1 LAKIEFSGTIKSVEY
16 IQKEQID
23 KDIEYRKLVIQ
34 SETGIERVVLVT
46 ESDLKGFK
54 ANNQVKVQIETEQQT
69 L

>member
-1 LAKIEFSGTIKSVEY
+1 MAKIEFSGTIKSVEY